1 MKTTKLHSGKGL
13 YFNQAQREGKCRCMP
28 KPGQQHPEDKTRE
41 LQRRL
46 YLAAK
51 RSKERRFHALY
62 DRIYRPDVIKRAWME
77 VKANGGSA
85 GVDGKTIEQIEE
97 AGVESFLETIINELK
112 EGTYRPQ
119 PVLRVYIPKG
129 DGKQRPLG
137 IPTVKDRVVQQACK
151 IIIEPIFEA
160 NFRECSYGFRP
171 GRSAQQAVID
181 VRTALIYGWYVL
193 DADIQ
198 NYFDNIDHEILMKL
212 VEKRINDRRVLKIIG
227 KWLKAGVMEDGKK
240 QATEKGSP
248 QGGVISPLL
257 ANIYLHVMD
266 TYWTRE
272 AKHIG
277 ELYRYCD
284 DFVIICRTKEQA
296 NEAQRR
302 IQAILKRLKLTLHPT
317 KTKVLYTRK
326 EGFDFLGFRIQK
338 MKSRST
344 GKLLP
349 YMWPSRKAMKRI
361 MEAIR
366 EETSR
371 KKLKKT
377 LGEVV
382 QKLNPI
388 TRGWRNYFRIGHSAE
403 KFWKLDRYMR
413 FKLRRM
419 AQAKQKRKNR
429 NIRKSFDIWY
439 RQCNIEKFH
448 LKVNECA

>member
-1 MKTTKLHSGKGL
+1 
-13 YFNQAQREGKCRCMP
+13 MP
-28 KPGQQHPEDKTRE
+28 KPGQQHPTDKTRE

-46 YLAAK
+46 YQAAK

-62 DRIYRPDVIKRAWME
+62 DRIYRPDIIKRAWME

-85 GVDGKTIEQIEE
+85 GVDGKTIEQVEQAGIEPYLE
-97 AGVESFLETIINELK
+97 AIINELK

-137 IPTVKDRVVQQACK
+137 IPTVKDRIVQQACK

-160 NFRECSYGFRP
+160 NFQECSYGFRP

-181 VRTALIYGWYVL
+181 VRTALIYGWYVV

-212 VEKRINDRRVLKIIG
+212 LEKRVSDRRVLKLIK
-227 KWLKAGVMEDGKK
+227 KWLKAGVMENGK
-240 QATEKGSP
+240 QVTEKGSP

-266 TYWTRE
+266 AYWTKE
-272 AKHIG
+272 AKHLG

-296 NEAQRR
+296 NEALRR
-302 IQAILKRLKLTLHPT
+302 IQTILGLLKLTLHPT

-326 EGFDFLGFRIQK
+326 EGFDFLGFQIKK
-338 MKSRST
+338 MKSRKT

-349 YMWPSRKAMKRI
+349 YMMPSRKAMKRI
-361 MEAIR
+361 IQAIR

-371 KKLKKT
+371 RMLRKT
-377 LGEVV
+377 LEEVI

-388 TRGWRNYFRIGHSAE
+388 IRGWRNYFSIGHSTE
-403 KFWKLDRYMR
+403 KFCKLDRYMR
-413 FKLRRM
+413 FKLKRM
-419 AQAKQKRKNR
+419 IRAKQKRKKR
-429 NIRKSFDIWY
+429 SIRKSFDIWY
-439 RQCNIEKFH
+439 RKCDIEKFY
-448 LKVNECA
+448 LSKCDT

>member
-1 MKTTKLHSGKGL
+1 ME
-13 YFNQAQREGKCRCMP
+13 QP
-28 KPGQQHPEDKTRE
+28 HPIDKTRE

-62 DRIYRPDVIKRAWME
+62 DRIYRPDIIKRAWME

-85 GVDGKTIEQIEE
+85 GVDGKTIEDIER
-97 AGVESFLETIINELK
+97 AGVETFLESVINELK

-119 PVLRVYIPKG
+119 PVLRVYIPKS
-129 DGKQRPLG
+129 DGRQRPLG
-137 IPTVKDRVVQQACK
+137 IPTVKDRVIQQACK
-151 IIIEPIFEA
+151 IVIEPIFEA
-160 NFRECSYGFRP
+160 NFQECSYGFRP
-171 GRSAQQAVID
+171 GRSAQQAIID
-181 VRTALIYGWYVL
+181 IRRALIYGWYVV

-198 NYFDNIDHEILMKL
+198 SYFDNIDHEILLKL
-212 VEKRINDRRVLKIIG
+212 LERRISDRRVLKLIR
-227 KWLKAGVMEDGKK
+227 KWLKAGVMENGKK

-272 AKHIG
+272 TKHLG

-284 DFVIICRTKEQA
+284 DFVIICRTREQA
-296 NEAQRR
+296 EEARR
-302 IQAILKRLKLTLHPT
+302 RVEAILKRLKLTLHPT

-361 MEAIR
+361 MESIR
-366 EETSR
+366 EETGR
-371 KKLKKT
+371 KKLR
-377 LGEVV
+377 VV
-382 QKLNPI
+382 PEEIIQKLNPI
-388 TRGWRNYFRIGHSAE
+388 IRGWRNYFSIGHSAE
-403 KFWKLDRYMR
+403 KLWVLDRYICFR
-413 FKLRRM
+413 LRRM
-419 AQAKQKRKNR
+419 AQAKQKRKSR
-429 NIRKSFDIWY
+429 NNKKSFDIWY
-439 RQCNIEKFH
+439 RRCNIEKFH
-448 LKVNECA
+448 SKVKAYV

>member
-1 MKTTKLHSGKGL
+1 
-13 YFNQAQREGKCRCMP
+13 MP
-28 KPGQQHPEDKTRE
+28 ETGQQHPTDKTQE

-85 GVDGKTIEQIEE
+85 GVDGRTFEQIEQ
-97 AGVESFLETIINELK
+97 AGVETYLETIINELK

-137 IPTVKDRVVQQACK
+137 IPTIKDRIVQQACK
-151 IIIEPIFEA
+151 IVIEPIFEA
-160 NFRECSYGFRP
+160 NFQECSYGFRP
-171 GRSAQQAVID
+171 KRSAQQAVID

-198 NYFDNIDHEILMKL
+198 NYFDNIDHEIMMGL
-212 VEKRINDRRVLKIIG
+212 VERRISDRRVLKVIR
-227 KWLKAGVMEDGKK
+227 KWLKAGYVENGQK
-240 QATEKGSP
+240 QPTEKGSP

-272 AKHIG
+272 AKHLG

-284 DFVIICRTKEQA
+284 DFVIVCRTREQA
-296 NEAQRR
+296 LEAQRR
-302 IQAILKRLKLTLHPT
+302 IQAILGRLKLTLHPT

-326 EGFDFLGFRIQK
+326 EGFDFLGFRMQK
-338 MKSRST
+338 KRSYST

-349 YMWPSRKAMKRI
+349 YMWPSAKAMKRI
-361 MEAIR
+361 MAEIR
-366 EETSR
+366 KGTSR
-371 KKLKKT
+371 SMLKRP
-377 LGEVV
+377 LEEII
-382 QKLNPI
+382 QELNPKI
-388 TRGWRNYFRIGHSAE
+388 KGWRNYFRIGHSAGR
-403 KFWKLDRYMR
+403 FLQLDRYVW

-419 AQAKQKRKNR
+419 AQAKQKRKKR
-429 NIRKSFDIWY
+429 NNKKQFAIWY
-439 RQCNIEKFH
+439 QHSSIEKFH
-448 LKVNECA
+448 SKVNADVKP

>member
-1 MKTTKLHSGKGL
+1 
-13 YFNQAQREGKCRCMP
+13 MP
-28 KPGQQHPEDKTRE
+28 NTGQQHPEDKTRE

-51 RSKERRFHALY
+51 RSRERRFHALY
-62 DRIYRPDVIKRAWME
+62 DRIYRPDIIKRAWME
-77 VKANGGSA
+77 VRANGGNS
-85 GVDGKTIEQIEE
+85 GVDGATIEQIEE
-97 AGVESFLETIINELK
+97 AGVGPFLEAVMNELQ

-129 DGKQRPLG
+129 DGGQRPLG

-151 IIIEPIFEA
+151 IVIEPIFEA
-160 NFRECSYGFRP
+160 NFQQCSYGFRP
-171 GRSAQQAVID
+171 KRSAQQAVMD

-198 NYFDNIDHEILMKL
+198 NYFDNIDHNILMKL
-212 VEKRINDRRVLKIIG
+212 LERRISDRRVLKLIR
-227 KWLKAGVMEDGKK
+227 KWLGAGVMENGRK
-240 QATEKGSP
+240 QATEKGAP

-266 TYWTRE
+266 TYWTKE

-284 DFVIICRTKEQA
+284 DFVIVCRTKEQA
-296 NEAQRR
+296 FEARRR
-302 IQAILKRLKLTLHPT
+302 IQKILERLKLGLHPT
-317 KTKVLYTRK
+317 KTKVLYTRN

-344 GKLLP
+344 GKRLP
-349 YMWPSRKAMKRI
+349 YMGPSRKAVQRI
-361 MEAIR
+361 MEVIR

-371 KKLKKT
+371 RMLRKT
-377 LGEVV
+377 LEEVV

-388 TRGWRNYFRIGHSAE
+388 IRGWRNYFRIGHSTK
-403 KFWKLDRYMR
+403 KFGRLDRYMH

-419 AQAKQKRKNR
+419 AQARQKRKNR
-429 NIRKSFDIWY
+429 NTKRSFDIWY
-439 RQCNIEKFH
+439 RQCSIERFH
-448 LKVNECA
+448 LRVNVAGQP